1 MTEDRW
7 EIAWSHQVEGR
18 VGAIACLGEDSL
30 IAAGSVVR
38 RLNSEGDFLWRRE
51 FSFDVYRLEHDGTNV
66 AVLAGTAFFLLDLA
80 TGEPLG
86 EGRAVSGGFRD
97 VVSRPGGGWL
107 LSDRG
112 DHIHLFNRRGRGI
125 RRLRPGPLQKMVGW
139 LDREILLAQDE
150 DGCLRALRLGGDDA
164 QRRIETTRWS
174 WVSRLHRGRILIQNA
189 DGSLQEGVPNPF
201 GWDRID
207 RIPGDGL
214 VPMQAAWTGEGWW
227 ALDVAGDL
235 IRLPPGDDF
244 ERRPAGDLLSSN
256 QADRMLSATRDGL
269 VRMWIGPHLVNRRK
283 LLFEEISSGEI
294 RRLDWEQRQVIFEAA
309 RDAEDTGML
318 SRAIEL
324 YESLGRAEDVRRLI
338 SIREGADV

>member
-235 IRLPPGDDF
+235 IRLPPEDD
-244 ERRPAGDLLSSN
+244 LS
-256 QADRMLSATRDGL
+256 
-269 VRMWIGPHLVNRRK
+269 
-283 LLFEEISSGEI
+283 
-294 RRLDWEQRQVIFEAA
+294 
-309 RDAEDTGML
+309 
-318 SRAIEL
+318 
-324 YESLGRAEDVRRLI
+324 LI
-338 SIREGADV
+338 HI